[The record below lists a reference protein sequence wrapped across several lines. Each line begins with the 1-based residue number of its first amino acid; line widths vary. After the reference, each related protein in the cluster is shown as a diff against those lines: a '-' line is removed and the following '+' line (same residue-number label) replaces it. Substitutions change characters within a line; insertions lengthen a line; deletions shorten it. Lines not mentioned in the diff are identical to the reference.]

1 MKGKKLWLFVVI
13 VAILGVGYYFRTNL
27 LGLAYQV
34 SGGAVGAQG
43 TGAAPD
49 LSSMTTTTIRSANE
63 ADQISAAGNIELSDE
78 RLVMSDIDGL
88 VTNVYVKEGDVI
100 TATQLLVQMDP
111 TDFLRAVTKAE
122 LTLAAAEADRD
133 KLLETASEAEVAS
146 ARAKLASAQQALA
159 DVKDGPT
166 KAELAAAEATLAAAQ
181 AKYQELKDGPSEAEL
196 TQLSVEM
203 QKALVTLQDAQAAYD
218 RVSYQG
224 NIGASQEAADLQD
237 ATIDYEAAKAAYE
250 ISTEPA
256 SQSDLQDALSAIQ
269 TAQNSLDTLRSQP
282 TAADLAAAEADVASA
297 QSTLDDLLS
306 GTSDAELRSAEVT
319 VKQAQMSLEDAQT
332 DVKRTE
338 LRSPIDG
345 SVLSV
350 DVKVGTVAE
359 PGTSA
364 VTVANLKDLEFT
376 VNVAEVDITKVN
388 VGQKAKVTVDALPD
402 AEFTGTVVRIAATS
416 SSTSG
421 VVNYPVTIGL
431 AVEELVGVRPGMTAV
446 ATILPD
452 DESANRWLVP
462 TNSLVERDGNTT
474 VMIMRDKKP
483 NPVSVVVIESQGEW
497 TVVES
502 PDLRE
507 GDAAIGGVTSYVDQE
522 NEQRGFGGGMML
534 GGGGGPPPGG
544 GGPR

>member
-1 MKGKKLWLFVVI
+1 MKSKKLRTFVVV
-13 VAILGVGYYFRTNL
+13 VAVLGLGYYFRTDL
-27 LGLAYQV
+27 LSLAYRV
-34 SGGAVGAQG
+34 SGGGLGTRSSGA
-43 TGAAPD
+43 TPD
-49 LSSMTTTTIRSANE
+49 LSAMTTTTIRSASE

-88 VTNVYVKEGDVI
+88 VTDVYVKEGDVV

-111 TDFLRAVTKAE
+111 TDLERAVTQAE
-122 LTLAAAEADRD
+122 LNLEAAEANRD

-146 ARAKLASAQQALA
+146 ARAKLASTQQALA
-159 DVKDGPT
+159 DVRAGPT
-166 KAELAAAEATLAAAQ
+166 KAEVAAAEATLAGAQ
-181 AKYQELKDGPSEAEL
+181 AAYQELKDGPSEAEL

-203 QKALVTLQDAQAAYD
+203 QKALVALQDAQAAYD
-218 RVSYQG
+218 RVSYRG
-224 NIGASQEAADLQD
+224 DIGASQEATALQS

-250 ISTEPA
+250 IATKPA

-282 TAADLAAAEADVASA
+282 TAAELASAEADVASA
-297 QSTLDDLLS
+297 QSTLDTLLKGS
-306 GTSDAELRSAEVT
+306 SDADLRAAEVT

-388 VGQKAKVTVDALPD
+388 VGQKARVTIDALPD
-402 AEFTGTVVRIAATS
+402 TELTSTVVRIAATS

-421 VVNYPVTIGL
+421 VVNYPVTIQL
-431 AVEELVGVRPGMTAV
+431 AVEELAGVRPGMTAV
-446 ATILPD
+446 ATILANN
-452 DESANRWLVP
+452 ETANRWLVP
-462 TNSLVERDGNTT
+462 TDSLVERDGNTT
-474 VMIMRDKKP
+474 VMIMRDGRP
-483 NPVSVVVIESQGEW
+483 TPVSVVVVESQGEW

-502 PDLRE
+502 PDLKE
-507 GDAAIGGVTSYVDQE
+507 GDAAVGGVKSYVDQE
-522 NEQRGFGGGMML
+522 NQNQRRGFPGMM
-534 GGGGGPPPGG
+534 GPPGG
-544 GGPR
+544 GGGR

>member
-1 MKGKKLWLFVVI
+1 MKSKKLWVLVVI
-13 VAILGVGYYFRTNL
+13 VAILGAGTYFRTDL
-27 LGLAYQV
+27 LSLAYQV
-34 SGGAVGAQG
+34 SGGALG
-43 TGAAPD
+43 TQSANAAPD
-49 LSSMTTTTIRSANE
+49 LSSVTTTTIRSASE
-63 ADQISAAGNIELSDE
+63 ADQISAAGNIDLSDE

-88 VTNVYVKEGDVI
+88 VTDVYVKEGDVI

-111 TDFLRAVTKAE
+111 TDFQRAVTKAE
-122 LTLAAAEADRD
+122 LTLAAADADRD
-133 KLLETASEAEVAS
+133 KLLETASEAEVTS

-166 KAELAAAEATLAAAQ
+166 EAELAAAEATLAAAQ

-203 QKALVTLQDAQAAYD
+203 QKALVTLQDAQASYD

-224 NIGASQEAADLQD
+224 DVGASQESADLQD

-250 ISTEPA
+250 ISTEAA
-256 SQSDLQDALSAIQ
+256 SQSDLQDALSTIETSQ
-269 TAQNSLDTLRSQP
+269 DSLDTLRSQP
-282 TAADLAAAEADVASA
+282 TAADLASAQADVASA

-306 GTSDAELRSAEVT
+306 GSSDAELRAAEVT
-319 VKQAQMSLEDAQT
+319 VQQAQMELEDSQT
-332 DVKRTE
+332 DVERTE

-376 VNVAEVDITKVN
+376 VNVAEVDITKVQ
-388 VGQKAKVTVDALPD
+388 VGQKAKVAVDALPD

-421 VVNYPVTIGL
+421 VVNYPVTIQL

-446 ATILPD
+446 ATILTD
-452 DESANRWLVP
+452 DETANRWLVP
-462 TNSLVERDGNTT
+462 TTSLAESDEDTT
-474 VMIMRDKKP
+474 VTIVRD
-483 NPVSVVVIESQGEW
+483 NQSTPVSVVVIESQGEW

-502 PDLRE
+502 ADLQE
-507 GDAAIGGVTSYVDQE
+507 GDTAIGSVTSYTDQGD
-522 NEQRGFGGGMML
+522 NGQGGFPGGMML
-534 GGGGGPPPGG
+534 
-544 GGPR
+544 